1 MRYKTQKN
9 LHRAIQMIQD
19 KGYDLHTATHLANHG
34 FQLVKR
40 HRQSVEELIQ
50 VIEPLKSAK

>member
-9 LHRAIQMIQD
+9 LLRAIQMIQD
-19 KGYDLHTATHLANHG
+19 KGYDLHKATHLANHC

-50 VIEPLKSAK
+50 VIEPPKAAK